1 MNLGAAA
8 AVVHL
13 HLRLPL
19 RRARKKSFGEGE
31 RKAADG
37 EGEEGRL
44 IELQRPSALIF
55 PPGYPKGRAPSVLP
69 EATMDDHI
77 DRGGGMKQ

>member
-19 RRARKKSFGEGE
+19 VPLRRAREKSFLGAADEEGE
-31 RKAADG
+31 K
-37 EGEEGRL
+37 GRL

-55 PPGYPKGRAPSVLP
+55 PPGYPEGHAPSVLP
-69 EATMDDHI
+69 EATMDEHI
-77 DRGGGMKQ
+77 SRGGK